1 MANNEF
7 TDEFL
12 NEVASNYHTVAEAS
26 RDLDIPYTKL
36 RNALIKNGNLIPK
49 VRHSLPDKDALLD
62 MFKKSP
68 HYYTVAA
75 QLHIE
80 PAHLKQHCIKVG
92 IDVDVLEIMA
102 DAKFGRRLIRKRIRR
117 NYACRYNKKGN
128 K

>member
-1 MANNEF
+1 MANSEF

-12 NEVASNYHTVAEAS
+12 NEAASNYHTVAEAS
-26 RDLDIPYTKL
+26 RDLEIPYTKL

-49 VRHSLPDKDALLD
+49 VRHSLPDKDVLLD

-75 QLHIE
+75 KLHIE
-80 PAHLKQHCIKVG
+80 PEYLKRYCIRVG
-92 IDVDVLEIMA
+92 IDTAVIELMI
-102 DAKFGRRLIRKRIRR
+102 DAKLGRRLVGKRVRR
-117 NYACRYNKKGN
+117 NYACRYSKKGN